1 MKVLEELLENY
12 WTLSQFEKEKYDE
25 IRQELD
31 EKTINFIKYKLGYK
45 LIINPYIVK
54 LEKIPGIPKSFMGI
68 KEFSTKLEYIFLC
81 LILIFLEEKV
91 RKEQFILSQ
100 MIDYI
105 QNSIVDIDLGDI
117 VIDFNIYKQRQSMV
131 KVLKYIRDLGFIK
144 LYDGDENKFAENI
157 ENDVLYEVTGASKY
171 FVRNFTSDISDC
183 NLYTDIYEKEQL
195 GLDQEKGIE
204 RRQRVYR
211 RLFTENV
218 VYSESKDDQDYLY
231 IKQYKNTIA
240 QDVDQMLDSSLEIHK
255 NGAYILLAEHEPFK
269 NVFPS
274 NKSVSDVVLFMNKIL
289 CEKLEN
295 KEFQKEDNDTI
306 LISEI
311 EFSNIIKNLQENY
324 SKGFSKEYREMD
336 EIKLQEQ
343 ILDYMKDFDMIRYE
357 KDLKQY
363 RIMPITFKVK
373 GKYPNDFNNCNEAT
387 N

>member
-12 WTLSQFEKEKYDE
+12 WILSQFDKEKYDE

-54 LEKIPGIPKSFMGI
+54 LEKVPGIPKAFMGI

-81 LILIFLEEKV
+81 LILIYLEEKV

-105 QNSIVDIDLGDI
+105 QNSVVDIDLGDI
-117 VIDFNIYKQRQSMV
+117 VIDFNIYKQRQSML

-157 ENDVLYEVTGASKY
+157 ENDVLYEITGVSKY

-195 GLDQEKGIE
+195 GLEQEKGIE

-240 QDVDQMLDSSLEIHK
+240 QDVDQMLDSNLEIHK

-269 NVFPS
+269 NVYPA
-274 NKSVSDVVLFMNKIL
+274 NKSISDVVLFMNTIL
-289 CEKLEN
+289 SEKLEN
-295 KEFQKEDNDTI
+295 NEFQKEENDTI

-311 EFSNIIKNLQENY
+311 EFSNIIKNLKENY
-324 SKGFSKEYREMD
+324 SRGFSKEYREID
-336 EIKLQEQ
+336 EVKLQEQ
-343 ILDYMKDFDMIRYE
+343 ILDYMTDFDMIRYE
-357 KDLKQY
+357 KYLKQY
-363 RIMPITFKVK
+363 RIMPITFKIK
-373 GKYPNDFNNCNEAT
+373 GKYPENFISEF
-387 N
+387 

>member
-1 MKVLEELLENY
+1 LKVLEELLENY
-12 WTLSQFEKEKYDE
+12 WILSQFEKERYDE

-54 LEKIPGIPKSFMGI
+54 LEKVPGIPKSFMGI
-68 KEFSTKLEYIFLC
+68 NEFSTKLEYIFLC

-105 QNSIVDIDLGDI
+105 QNSVVDIDLGDT

-144 LYDGDENKFAENI
+144 LYDGDENKFAENV
-157 ENDVLYEVTGASKY
+157 ENDVLYEVTGVSKY

-218 VYSESKDDQDYLY
+218 VYSEGKEDQDYLY

-269 NVFPS
+269 NVFPA
-274 NKSVSDVVLFMNKIL
+274 NKAISDVTLFMNTL
-289 CEKLEN
+289 LTQKLQN
-295 KEFQKEDNDTI
+295 NEFKVEENDTI
-306 LISEI
+306 LLSEI
-311 EFSNIIKNLQENY
+311 EFSNIIKELQENY
-324 SKGFSKEYREMD
+324 AKGFSKEYREMD
-336 EIKLQEQ
+336 EIELQEK
-343 ILDYMKDFDMIRYE
+343 IVDYMKNFDMLRYE
-357 KDLKQY
+357 KELKQY
-363 RIMPITFKVK
+363 RIMPITFKINR
-373 GKYPNDFNNCNEAT
+373 KYPDNFNLN
-387 N
+387 

>member
-12 WTLSQFEKEKYDE
+12 WILSQFDKEKYDE

-54 LEKIPGIPKSFMGI
+54 LEKVPGIPKAFMGI

-81 LILIFLEEKV
+81 LILIYLEEKV

-105 QNSIVDIDLGDI
+105 QNSVVDIDLGDI

-157 ENDVLYEVTGASKY
+157 ENDVLYEITGVSKY

-195 GLDQEKGIE
+195 GLEQEKGIE

-269 NVFPS
+269 NVFPA
-274 NKSVSDVVLFMNKIL
+274 NKSISDVVLFMNTIL
-289 CEKLEN
+289 IERLEN
-295 KEFQKEDNDTI
+295 NEFKKEENDSI

-311 EFSNIIKNLQENY
+311 EFSNIIKNLKENY
-324 SKGFSKEYREMD
+324 SRGFSKEYREMD

-343 ILDYMKDFDMIRYE
+343 ILDYMTDFDMIRYE

-373 GKYPNDFNNCNEAT
+373 GKYPDNFIGDFEK
-387 N
+387 

>member
-1 MKVLEELLENY
+1 LKVLEELLENY
-12 WTLSQFEKEKYDE
+12 WILSQFEKERYDE

-54 LEKIPGIPKSFMGI
+54 LEKVPGIPKSFMGI
-68 KEFSTKLEYIFLC
+68 NEFSTKLEYIFLC

-105 QNSIVDIDLGDI
+105 QNSVVDIDLGDT

-144 LYDGDENKFAENI
+144 LYDGDENKFAENV
-157 ENDVLYEVTGASKY
+157 ENDVLYEVTGVSKY

-183 NLYTDIYEKEQL
+183 NSYIDIYEKEQL

-218 VYSESKDDQDYLY
+218 VYSEGKEDQDYLY

-269 NVFPS
+269 NVFPT
-274 NKSVSDVVLFMNKIL
+274 NKAISDVTLFMNTL
-289 CEKLEN
+289 LAQKLQS
-295 KEFQKEDNDTI
+295 KEFKIEENDTI
-306 LISEI
+306 LLSEI
-311 EFSNIIKNLQENY
+311 EISNIIKELQENY
-324 SKGFSKEYREMD
+324 AKGFSKEYREMD
-336 EIKLQEQ
+336 EIELQEK
-343 ILDYMKDFDMIRYE
+343 IVDYMKDFDMIRYE
-357 KDLKQY
+357 KELKQY
-363 RIMPITFKVK
+363 RIMPITFKIN
-373 GKYPNDFNNCNEAT
+373 GKYPETFSSD
-387 N
+387 

>member
-274 NKSVSDVVLFMNKIL
+274 NKSISDVVLFMNTIL
-289 CEKLEN
+289 SEKLEN
-295 KEFQKEDNDTI
+295 KELQKEDNDTI